1 MMSVLLLTEE
11 DVRQVLTMEMALE
24 AVEDGL
30 RKMALDEAMNVPRA
44 RTQTDHAMQHVMSA
58 SAKGLGVLGYK
69 AYATSRKGAQFHVGL
84 FDGKTGSL
92 LCLMQADYLGQMRT
106 GAASGVAS
114 EYMARAEAS

>member
-30 RKMALDEAMNVPRA
+30 RKMALDEAMNIPRA

-58 SAKGLGVLGYK
+58 SAKSLGVMVRPSVLLERNRLTRTPPRPGPPPGRPSPH
-69 AYATSRKGAQFHVGL
+69 AGGAEKRFRPESQ
-84 FDGKTGSL
+84 
-92 LCLMQADYLGQMRT
+92 R
-106 GAASGVAS
+106 
-114 EYMARAEAS
+114 